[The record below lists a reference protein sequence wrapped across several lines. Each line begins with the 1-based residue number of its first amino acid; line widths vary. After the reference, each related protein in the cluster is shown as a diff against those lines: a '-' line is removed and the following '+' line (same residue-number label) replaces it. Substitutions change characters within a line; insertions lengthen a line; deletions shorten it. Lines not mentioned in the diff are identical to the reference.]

1 VVFMPERHADHDY
14 TDDRH
19 RGGDP
24 DWQQAGFRVN
34 AILWSFGVNTGGEIL
49 ERVAGESTEDEANGR
64 SEAKVA

>member
-1 VVFMPERHADHDY
+1 MTIPTTVIGVA
-14 TDDRH
+14 T
-19 RGGDP
+19 P